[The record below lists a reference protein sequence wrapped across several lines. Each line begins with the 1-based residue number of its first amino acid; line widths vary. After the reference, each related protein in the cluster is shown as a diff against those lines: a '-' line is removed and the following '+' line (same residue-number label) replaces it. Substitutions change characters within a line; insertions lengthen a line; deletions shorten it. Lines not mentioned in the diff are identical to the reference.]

1 MTHRST
7 RSNFSLTGFLGL
19 VAVLTGA
26 ALASLAVFGPAWM
39 RSPTVLAVGAGL
51 VLGVVGVV
59 LGVVA
64 IRERRRARRLE
75 EALGARSE
83 EHPVRTAADRRADI
97 DDLKHSLDTA
107 VGTLKASKLGRDRT
121 GRSALSALPWLLVL
135 GPPGAGKTAALH
147 QSGLPFPIAP
157 DRLQGVGGTRNCDWF
172 FAEEA
177 VFLDTAGRYVVEPD
191 DAEEWEVLLQTLR
204 SYRPHR
210 PLDGV
215 VVAMSL
221 PRLLTAAR
229 DDVDGHAARIRQ
241 RINDVIEHLGRRIP
255 VYLVLTKCD
264 RLRGFPEFFGSLS
277 REDREQVWGTTLSRE
292 DLARIDCGD
301 ADVRAVVADGLR
313 DLADRLLDARLRVLR
328 SDQTGDEQARTYLFP
343 LEFAAACDVVLAFLS
358 PLVRASPYH
367 ETALFR
373 GVYLTSGGRD
383 GTPVRWPARS
393 VRRSCR
399 RRRSKSRPPVRCLH
413 PIETRKA
420 FSCAVCLRM

>member
-26 ALASLAVFGPAWM
+26 ALASLAVF
-39 RSPTVLAVGAGL
+39 GAGL

-229 DDVDGHAARIRQ
+229 DDVDGHAS
-241 RINDVIEHLGRRIP
+241 
-255 VYLVLTKCD
+255 
-264 RLRGFPEFFGSLS
+264 GSASTMSSSTWGVAS
-277 REDREQVWGTTLSRE
+277 R
-292 DLARIDCGD
+292 C
-301 ADVRAVVADGLR
+301 
-313 DLADRLLDARLRVLR
+313 
-328 SDQTGDEQARTYLFP
+328 
-343 LEFAAACDVVLAFLS
+343 
-358 PLVRASPYH
+358 
-367 ETALFR
+367 
-373 GVYLTSGGRD
+373 TS
-383 GTPVRWPARS
+383 S
-393 VRRSCR
+393 
-399 RRRSKSRPPVRCLH
+399 
-413 PIETRKA
+413 
-420 FSCAVCLRM
+420 